1 MLLQEKLPV
10 QEKEMLQ
17 QKRQKELLLQEEE
30 RDVQLRKDPPEGEVL
45 RAEDQQEGEDKLLL
59 LFYLHEDI
67 TSEIILDA
75 K

>member
-1 MLLQEKLPV
+1 MLLQERLPAL
-10 QEKEMLQ
+10 EKETLQ

-30 RDVQLRKDPPEGEVL
+30 RGVQLRNDLPEGEVL
-45 RAEDQQEGEDKLLL
+45 RAEDLQEGEDKLLL